1 MSDLVEEYLDE
12 LYSQL
17 RGSPRQARRL
27 LAEAEDHLRQGVDE
41 GLAGGLT
48 LEEAQQHAVSSFG
61 SVRAVVRA
69 HDTRLRR
76 VPGAAV
82 LADLVM
88 SGWKLGSIGLLAV
101 GASGLVVAAMNVL
114 FGRSFVAAAAPGLHL
129 PAASCRYWLS
139 NWPSAHSCTQAF
151 LMESSSDAVSLRVLP
166 GEVYAI
172 IGANGAGKSTL
183 LRTIAGLHHPTAGS
197 ISYAG
202 KDVTRLRPE
211 KRATAGILMVPE
223 GRRLFPS
230 LTLEENLKVGG
241 SFARKGPWNIER
253 VYELF
258 PWMTERRR
266 QKTAQMSG
274 GEQQSVAI
282 GRALVANPRVLLL
295 DELSLGLAPV
305 IVQRIYAMLP
315 QVLESGITVLLVE
328 QDVSQALRVA
338 THLQCLLE
346 GHTTLE
352 GTPAEVTR
360 EQVEAAYFGAGAAAQ
375 AELSP
380 PIPPDPDGQRSN
392 ALWPGLTPSSR
403 AC

>member
-12 LYSQL
+12 LYSKL

-88 SGWKLGSIGLLAV
+88 SGWKLGSVGLLAV

-151 LMESSSDAVSLRVLP
+151 LMESSSDAVSLRV
-166 GEVYAI
+166 A
-172 IGANGAGKSTL
+172 
-183 LRTIAGLHHPTAGS
+183 AGLLGLVLLGGYYLARRRGWSPGVLPDGFTPTVAVTVVRHGRPRPGLAGRDGRRRPGQGGRDHRARLLSQRGHRRAGHGGGLWPEPAAHAAPARAPLTAG
-197 ISYAG
+197 
-202 KDVTRLRPE
+202 
-211 KRATAGILMVPE
+211 
-223 GRRLFPS
+223 
-230 LTLEENLKVGG
+230 GG
-241 SFARKGPWNIER
+241 YR
-253 VYELF
+253 
-258 PWMTERRR
+258 
-266 QKTAQMSG
+266 
-274 GEQQSVAI
+274 
-282 GRALVANPRVLLL
+282 
-295 DELSLGLAPV
+295 
-305 IVQRIYAMLP
+305 
-315 QVLESGITVLLVE
+315 
-328 QDVSQALRVA
+328 
-338 THLQCLLE
+338 
-346 GHTTLE
+346 
-352 GTPAEVTR
+352 
-360 EQVEAAYFGAGAAAQ
+360 
-375 AELSP
+375 
-380 PIPPDPDGQRSN
+380 
-392 ALWPGLTPSSR
+392 
-403 AC
+403 